1 MKNCPFCAE
10 QILDAAI
17 KCKHCGEF
25 LTPQPA
31 TAATSN
37 QAVQPWYFQ
46 KAVIIVCLLSIGPL
60 ALPMIWFHPSLERR
74 YKVLITLVTSLVT
87 WGLILATIKA
97 LAVLQEYYELINQL

>member
-1 MKNCPFCAE
+1 MKNCPYCAE
-10 QILDAAI
+10 PILDAAI

-25 LTPQPA
+25 LTPQAAPA
-31 TAATSN
+31 PS

-46 KAVIIVCLLSIGPL
+46 KAIIIVCLLSIGPL
-60 ALPMIWFHPSLERR
+60 ALPMIWFHPTLARR
-74 YKVLITLVTSLVT
+74 YKVLITIITSLIT

>member
-10 QILDAAI
+10 PILDAAI

-25 LTPQPA
+25 LTPQE
-31 TAATSN
+31 ATSAPPH
-37 QAVQPWYFQ
+37 QAAQPWYVQ

-60 ALPMIWFHPSLERR
+60 ALPMIWFHPTLAPR
-74 YKVLITLVTSLVT
+74 YKVLITLVTSLIT

-97 LAVLQEYYELINQL
+97 LSVLQEYYELINQL